1 MLRSIQF
8 EEPLCCI
15 KSSNEDSISVALE
28 NGEIQIYN
36 YKKME
41 TVKTISA
48 HSSCVKR
55 MCSLSNGNL
64 VSGSEDSDIKLWE
77 LWFQWEFE

>member
-1 MLRSIQF
+1 
-8 EEPLCCI
+8 
-15 KSSNEDSISVALE
+15 
-28 NGEIQIYN
+28 
-36 YKKME
+36 ME

-64 VSGSEDSDIKLWE
+64 VSGSENGEIKLWDLLE
-77 LWFQWEFE
+77 